1 MFGRR
6 AGAGAV
12 AYVDGIAQRPSL
24 SDAEVAAAEESSLAP
39 FGRAETG
46 ENPYDLHHELQATM
60 NELVGIIRVESE
72 VAEAVTK
79 IESIKAR
86 AKNVGA
92 VGGRAF
98 NPGWHLALDLR
109 NMLIVS
115 EAIAKAALL
124 RQESRGGHTR
134 DDYPGMNAEWRKRLL
149 VCTVQS
155 GEGSIGDVNIVEKE
169 QIPMRPDLLDLF
181 ELDEL
186 KKYLTEAELPA
197 GAN

>member
-1 MFGRR
+1 
-6 AGAGAV
+6 
-12 AYVDGIAQRPSL
+12 
-24 SDAEVAAAEESSLAP
+24 
-39 FGRAETG
+39 
-46 ENPYDLHHELQATM
+46 M
-60 NELVGIIRVESE
+60 NELVGIIRTEEE
-72 VAEAVTK
+72 VAAAVAK
-79 IESIKAR
+79 IEDIKAR

-98 NPGWHLALDLR
+98 NPGWHLSLDLR

-134 DDYPGMNAEWRKRLL
+134 DDFPGMNPDWRKKLL
-149 VCTVQS
+149 VCTTVLDSS
-155 GEGSIGDVNIVEKE
+155 GNGTVNIVEQQ
-169 QIPMRPDLLDLF
+169 QIPMRSDLLDLF
-181 ELDEL
+181 EVDEL